1 MKLRLLDGRLWV
13 EVSPLQRGRPAGNA
27 GDPAV
32 KCGVA
37 YGRTHHTIAALH
49 PDEARTFA
57 AMLLECAERA
67 DKQSP

>member
-1 MKLRLLDGRLWV
+1 MKLTLLDGRLWV
-13 EVSPLQRGRPAGNA
+13 EVSPLQRVRPAGNA

-32 KCGVA
+32 KCGVTS
-37 YGRTHHTIAALH
+37 RHLSKTIAALR

-67 DKQSP
+67 DKEG